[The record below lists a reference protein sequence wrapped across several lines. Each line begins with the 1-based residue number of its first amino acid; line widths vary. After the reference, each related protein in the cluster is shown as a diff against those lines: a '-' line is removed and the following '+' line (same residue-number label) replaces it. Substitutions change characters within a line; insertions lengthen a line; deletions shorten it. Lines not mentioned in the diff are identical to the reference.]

1 MKKGNKEKLSLTVE
15 RPLVRFL
22 DTLPGPSRSAKLE
35 HVLRRYRRAASDAE
49 LRCALAASR
58 EDDDE
63 RLESE
68 AWCRT
73 FEEDRWNE
81 SRAET
86 SGPSSSSPIQSRG
99 RRSSSASTRSTMC
112 QATPTL
118 TR

>member
-1 MKKGNKEKLSLTVE
+1 MKKANKEKLSLTVE

-35 HVLRRYRRAASDAE
+35 HVLRRYRRAAADAE
-49 LRCALAASR
+49 LRRALAAAR

-68 AWCRT
+68 AWRRT

-81 SRAET
+81 SRAEK
-86 SGPSSSSPIQSRG
+86 SGPSSSPPTRSRG
-99 RRSSSASTRSTMC
+99 RRSSSASTRSTTS
-112 QATPTL
+112 ARTSS
-118 TR
+118 